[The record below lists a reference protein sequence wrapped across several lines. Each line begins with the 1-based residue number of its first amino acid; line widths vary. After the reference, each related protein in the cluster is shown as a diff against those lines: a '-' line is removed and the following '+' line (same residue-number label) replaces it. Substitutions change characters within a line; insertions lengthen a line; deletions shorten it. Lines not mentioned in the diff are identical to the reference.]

1 MLVRLNH
8 NKILKVDHEDLVLA
22 FVEQQVMQFDNFHKA
37 AEDAVDTGTVDQGDT
52 DDPQGSRHTATI
64 TLSESGL
71 AVTLGSKR
79 KPSTIGELLEEQSTD
94 PAFTNFC
101 SRISLAI
108 QALSSE
114 PEDTI
119 AINDSHQVRRVLSP
133 SFISH

>member
-1 MLVRLNH
+1 MLVRLNYD
-8 NKILKVDHEDLVLA
+8 KILKVDHEDLVLA
-22 FVEQQVMQFDNFHKA
+22 FIEQQVEQFDDFHKA
-37 AEDAVDTGTVDQGDT
+37 AEDAVNAETVEGDAN
-52 DDPQGSRHTATI
+52 DPQGSRHTATI
-64 TLSESGL
+64 TSSESGL
-71 AVTLGSKR
+71 TVALGSKQ
-79 KPSTIGELLEEQSTD
+79 KPSTIGEFLEEQSTD